1 MSGPQVSATEGPVPA
16 AVPEI
21 RPGESLPSGDD
32 DENPHARARSRAL
45 RVLARREVS
54 RKDLSARLRRAG
66 FGAGIAG
73 EVLDDLEAEGLLD
86 DRRFCMLYLR
96 SQARSRP
103 RSWRLLIRDAAEKGV
118 SREIIES
125 VRVEL
130 EAETTEE
137 DLAAAAARKK
147 ARTSRGDP
155 DALRRALAG
164 RGFTPSVAE
173 QAIRGVPGT
182 GMDRG
187 DGVGSYE
194 DI

>member
-1 MSGPQVSATEGPVPA
+1 M
-16 AVPEI
+16 PEI
-21 RPGESLPSGDD
+21 RPGESLPSGGN

-73 EVLDDLEAEGLLD
+73 EVLDELEAEGLLD
-86 DRRFCMLYLR
+86 DRRFCILYLR

-125 VRVEL
+125 VRAEL
-130 EAETTEE
+130 EADTTED

-147 ARTSRGDP
+147 VRASRGDS

-164 RGFTPSVAE
+164 RGFTPSAAE
-173 QAIRGVPGT
+173 QAIRGVLGT
-182 GMDRG
+182 GAYRRD
-187 DGVGSYE
+187 DCESYE
-194 DI
+194 DT